1 MKIILTDEER
11 DHAPWYR
18 RELSDIGGCL
28 GCFGCFVSLA
38 LVLILGVYLVTEIPL
53 KIYLAAVV
61 VILLLILLRF
71 SSKGTD

>member
-1 MKIILTDEER
+1 
-11 DHAPWYR
+11 
-18 RELSDIGGCL
+18 
-28 GCFGCFVSLA
+28 VSLA